1 MEDTI
6 CAPATPAGMG
16 GVSMV
21 RVSGPQALLT
31 MVKLAG
37 ERLSGMGSHTLKLAT
52 LRDGEGIIDQG
63 VVSYYAGPKSY
74 TGEDVVE
81 YAVHGS
87 PYIVERLV
95 RALLTL
101 GVRMAAPGEF
111 TQRAFLNGRMDLSQA
126 EAVADL
132 ISSENK
138 ATHDMAM
145 RQLRGG
151 FSSEIEQLRAKLLE
165 FVSLVELELD
175 FGEEDVEFADRAQL
189 RALLAEIASKVDT
202 LRSSFRLGNALK
214 EGVPVAIIGKPNAGK
229 STLINALL
237 HEDRALV
244 SDIPGTTRD
253 TIEEVWHL
261 DGVKFRFI
269 DTAGLRESSD
279 TVERMGIERTLL
291 KMKQARIWLY
301 LFDASSMTLEQARA
315 EVRSWWA
322 EVGLLGEPG
331 GCGCSDSEGLAV
343 PGGASARSD
352 AGVGTSAV
360 WGAGSG
366 AGVGEGVNF
375 GAGSVPGL
383 GAGSNSPV
391 QVRSKIDRM
400 DVPFV
405 LYVANK
411 CDILGAEPGME
422 GEDVVRMSAMRQEG
436 IGLLEN
442 TLRSLIPELPDNG
455 AVILSNAR
463 HYEALG
469 LVKADL
475 EKIGQGMDNALPGDL
490 LAMDIRQAI
499 DHLGL
504 ITGKIMVDDILGS
517 VFSRFC
523 IGK

>member
-21 RVSGPQALLT
+21 RVSGPQALPT
-31 MVKLAG
+31 AVKLAG

-52 LRDGEGIIDQG
+52 LRDEEGIIDQG

-95 RALLTL
+95 RALLAL

-138 ATHDMAM
+138 ATHDIAM

-202 LRSSFRLGNALK
+202 LRASFRLGNALK

-322 EVGLLGEPG
+322 EVGLPGEPG
-331 GCGCSDSEGLAV
+331 GDGCSDAEGSAV
-343 PGGASARSD
+343 PVGASVGAGLGASAVWC
-352 AGVGTSAV
+352 VGS
-360 WGAGSG
+360 
-366 AGVGEGVNF
+366 GVGEGANF
-375 GAGSVPGL
+375 GAGSVPGF

-411 CDILGAEPGME
+411 CDIIGAEPGME

-436 IGLLEN
+436 ISLLEN
-442 TLRSLIPELPDNG
+442 ALRSLIPELPDNG

-504 ITGKIMVDDILGS
+504 ITGKIVVDDILGS

>member
-1 MEDTI
+1 MVMEDTI

-21 RVSGPQALLT
+21 RVSGPQALPT
-31 MVKLAG
+31 AVKLAG
-37 ERLSGMGSHTLKLAT
+37 ERLAGIGSHTLKLAT
-52 LRDGEGIIDQG
+52 LRDEEGIIDQG
-63 VVSYYAGPKSY
+63 VVTYYAGPKSY

-95 RALLTL
+95 RALLAL

-189 RALLAEIASKVDT
+189 RTLLAEIASKVDT
-202 LRSSFRLGNALK
+202 LRASFRLGNALK

-301 LFDASSMTLEQARA
+301 LFDASSMTLAQARA

-322 EVGLLGEPG
+322 EVGLPGEPG
-331 GCGCSDSEGLAV
+331 GYGCSDAEGSAV
-343 PGGASARSD
+343 PVGAS
-352 AGVGTSAV
+352 
-360 WGAGSG
+360 
-366 AGVGEGVNF
+366 E
-375 GAGSVPGL
+375 

-391 QVRSKIDRM
+391 LVRSKIDRM

-411 CDILGAEPGME
+411 CDIIGAEPCME
-422 GEDVVRMSAMRQEG
+422 GEGMVRMSAMRQDG

-442 TLRSLIPELPDNG
+442 ALRSLIPELPDNG